1 MSKGSSSFVLGGRL
15 FCDRMGDMFL
25 ACDQLDEL
33 VSGWA
38 LHAPPVGLLLTH
50 SLTHSYTHQIGK
62 PECEQFDQ
70 RTSLPDSNPCLV
82 SCVPTSSPSRCA
94 ADFSA
99 ISHNLR
105 KHPGHPSHHTLSP
118 KIDKR
123 LRPSLWYCMRMG
135 KWFLRTPCSC
145 SLLISPTRR
154 CRNLHH

>member
-1 MSKGSSSFVLGGRL
+1 MSKGSSSLVLDGRL

-38 LHAPPVGLLLTH
+38 LHAPPVGLLRTL
-50 SLTHSYTHQIGK
+50 SLTHTYKHQIGK
-62 PECEQFDQ
+62 PEGEQFDQ

-82 SCVPTSSPSRCA
+82 ICVPTSSPSRCA

-123 LRPSLWYCMRMG
+123 LRPSLWYCIRMG